1 MAYAVPRACVRAAG
15 DSWPLV
21 CLYDSCLTAPAQPRH
36 LFGCGCRTCGHPR
49 ITWMVLS
56 DAHTR
61 HLCQPSQR
69 SRGSRL
75 LPAAPNPRTPHAL
88 RWSGVSGRTQPL
100 LAFAVATCAPTPAP
114 PKPTD
119 PGSHTRTH
127 THTHTAATPYKPD
140 PNLDTARAGGCTAAQ
155 RQCPWLRPHQL
166 CMRASCAS
174 RAGHPALGR
183 RTRPST
189 NRTCPGVTCMHCD
202 HA

>member
-49 ITWMVLS
+49 I
-56 DAHTR
+56 H
-61 HLCQPSQR
+61 
-69 SRGSRL
+69 
-75 LPAAPNPRTPHAL
+75 
-88 RWSGVSGRTQPL
+88 
-100 LAFAVATCAPTPAP
+100 ATCVNHPNVAAAHVCCPPPPTRERLMRCAGRESAAARSPCSLSLLRLVP
-114 PKPTD
+114 PPLPHRNPLTQ
-119 PGSHTRTH
+119 GATHAH